1 MVNPGGPRKE
11 SVLIQV
17 AGGLLALVILAALIG
32 PFLSPYGYDQVTEK
46 QFAPPSLQHWFGTDL
61 HGRDVF
67 TRVIY
72 GARVSLMVGL
82 VGSLVSL
89 IVGTTYG
96 MVSGYVGGRLDDI
109 MMRIVDI
116 LYSLPR
122 LVIVILLIGVFDQQM
137 KSFLEWFGSPKLVAH
152 SRLIV
157 LFIGLGMVEWLT
169 MARIIRG
176 QVLSLKEQTFV
187 QASRALGQKPWKI
200 ILLHLLPNLRGII
213 IVYLT
218 LTIPTVILEE
228 SFLSFLGLGV
238 QAPQSSWGT
247 LLSDG
252 ASMINPVRIAWW
264 LLLGPALFMA
274 VTLLSL
280 NFIGDGLRD
289 RFDPRSRSR

>member
-1 MVNPGGPRKE
+1 
-11 SVLIQV
+11 
-17 AGGLLALVILAALIG
+17 
-32 PFLSPYGYDQVTEK
+32 
-46 QFAPPSLQHWFGTDL
+46 
-61 HGRDVF
+61 
-67 TRVIY
+67 
-72 GARVSLMVGL
+72 MVGL